1 MHALRMALVGLIALT
16 MGLAGCSGN
25 PGDKEALGTIL
36 GAVGGGIAGSQVGKG
51 RGKLVATGI
60 GTLLGAAI
68 GNEIGKSLD
77 RADRLAMQRT
87 TQQSLEKAK
96 SGTTSTWK
104 NPDSGNQGTITPK
117 KTFRKEG
124 RNLLP
129 RVPADRYHRRPHRG
143 SLRHRLPPA
152 RRNLEARLDVGIP
165 TADGGVQNSS
175 LSARA
180 APGSPLRLPLS
191 SHRRGC
197 FIATR
202 AVPSHSFRAHD

>member
-1 MHALRMALVGLIALT
+1 MHAFRMALVGLIALT

-117 KTFRKEG
+117 KTYRK
-124 RNLLP
+124 
-129 RVPADRYHRRPHRG
+129 
-143 SLRHRLPPA
+143 
-152 RRNLEARLDVGIP
+152 
-165 TADGGVQNSS
+165 ADGSYCREFQQTVTIGGRTEEAYGTACRQPDGTWKLVS
-175 LSARA
+175 
-180 APGSPLRLPLS
+180 
-191 SHRRGC
+191 
-197 FIATR
+197 T
-202 AVPSHSFRAHD
+202 